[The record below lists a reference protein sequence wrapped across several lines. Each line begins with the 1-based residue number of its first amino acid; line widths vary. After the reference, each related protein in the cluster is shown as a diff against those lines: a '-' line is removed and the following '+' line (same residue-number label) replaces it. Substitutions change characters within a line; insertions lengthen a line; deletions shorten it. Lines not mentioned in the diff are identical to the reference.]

1 MADRLDRIKA
11 WAHNRRGKL
20 PPMPDSDFD
29 WLITEVDRLR
39 KVEVQYE
46 LIPAYMKY
54 TGPDPTPNPRPV
66 DRDLTRAQEAGYEP
80 F

>member
-1 MADRLDRIKA
+1 MTERMDEIREHLDRETTSPLFLLEA
-11 WAHNRRGKL
+11 AR
-20 PPMPDSDFD
+20 
-29 WLITEVDRLR
+29 WLVTEVDRLR

-46 LIPAYMKY
+46 LIPGYLRY

-66 DRDLTRAQEAGYEP
+66 DRELTRAQEAGIEP

>member
-1 MADRLDRIKA
+1 MADRLDAVK
-11 WAHNRRGKL
+11 RRRAADGISNQDIIWML
-20 PPMPDSDFD
+20 SE
-29 WLITEVDRLR
+29 IVRLR

-66 DRDLTRAQEAGYEP
+66 DRELTRAQEAGYEP